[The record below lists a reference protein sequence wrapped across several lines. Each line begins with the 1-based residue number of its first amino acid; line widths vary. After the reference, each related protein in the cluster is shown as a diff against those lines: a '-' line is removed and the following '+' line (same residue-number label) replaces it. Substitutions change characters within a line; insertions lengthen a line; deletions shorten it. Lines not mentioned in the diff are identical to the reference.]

1 LPGGVRRLSRP
12 SGKTCRLGKC
22 SRSREN
28 SDACFGF
35 AGARV
40 NWEQATRP
48 VWAFSGQ
55 ERPIGLNIRY
65 PGFPGFEE
73 ASPLTL
79 TRWFSFKGRISRKTW
94 WVCYFLV
101 PLVINVGAVLL
112 DDFVLQ
118 IKLYPGFLGEGFVNL
133 PVMSLTALAISLWV
147 TMAGQAKRWHDRG
160 KTGWAVLFTMIP
172 SVLMA
177 APLLYANRVPEEFW
191 FILLI
196 SCVPFMSVFLFPF
209 LVIREIRDAEIAILY
224 EPMKFLVAIVVLSLP
239 VLLLLLGG
247 GLMVFVGGF
256 MRGVS
261 GPNRFGPDPLAP
273 PETTNIALRPPPH

>member
-1 LPGGVRRLSRP
+1 
-12 SGKTCRLGKC
+12 
-22 SRSREN
+22 
-28 SDACFGF
+28 
-35 AGARV
+35 
-40 NWEQATRP
+40 
-48 VWAFSGQ
+48 
-55 ERPIGLNIRY
+55 
-65 PGFPGFEE
+65 
-73 ASPLTL
+73 
-79 TRWFSFKGRISRKTW
+79 
-94 WVCYFLV
+94 
-101 PLVINVGAVLL
+101 
-112 DDFVLQ
+112 
-118 IKLYPGFLGEGFVNL
+118 
-133 PVMSLTALAISLWV
+133 MSLTALAISLWV

>member
-1 LPGGVRRLSRP
+1 M
-12 SGKTCRLGKC
+12 
-22 SRSREN
+22 
-28 SDACFGF
+28 
-35 AGARV
+35 
-40 NWEQATRP
+40 
-48 VWAFSGQ
+48 
-55 ERPIGLNIRY
+55 
-65 PGFPGFEE
+65 
-73 ASPLTL
+73 TL